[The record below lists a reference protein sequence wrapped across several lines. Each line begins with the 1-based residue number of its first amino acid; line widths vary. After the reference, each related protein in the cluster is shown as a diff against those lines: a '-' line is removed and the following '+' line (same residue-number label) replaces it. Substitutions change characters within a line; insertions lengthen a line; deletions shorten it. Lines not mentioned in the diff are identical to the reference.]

1 MSRFKHQMNEKEI
14 KNRVRAIFGAITLR
28 YDLLNRIMSM
38 RRDVY
43 WRREMVKH
51 LPIDSR
57 IVLDIAT
64 GTGDLAIEI
73 ARIMP
78 EMRVY
83 GIDFVPEM
91 LDIARQKTENLDF
104 ERRIEYLLNDAMH
117 LSFTDDS
124 FDAATIAFGIR
135 NIPDRLGA
143 IKEMVRVVRPGG
155 KVLILEMTYPG
166 SRGMRRFFKFYLNRI
181 IPLIGGLI
189 SRNFKAYRYLPDSIL
204 GFLHPDELS
213 SLMTKAGMEYVCAY
227 PLTFGITYI
236 HEGVVINKCT

>member
-1 MSRFKHQMNEKEI
+1 MNEKEI

>member
-1 MSRFKHQMNEKEI
+1 MNEKEI
-14 KNRVRAIFGAITLR
+14 KNRVRKMFGAISPR

-43 WRREMVKH
+43 WRREIVKH
-51 LPIDSR
+51 LPVDSR
-57 IVLDIAT
+57 TVLDIAT

-73 ARIMP
+73 ARRSP
-78 EMRVY
+78 EISVY

-91 LDIARQKTENLDF
+91 LNIARQKTKNLDYK
-104 ERRIEYLLNDAMH
+104 RRIEYLLNDAMH
-117 LSFTDDS
+117 LSFADDS
-124 FDAATIAFGIR
+124 FDAVTIAFGIR

-155 KVLILEMTYPG
+155 KILVLEMTYPG
-166 SRGMRRFFKFYLNRI
+166 STGMRRFFKLYLNRI
-181 IPLIGGLI
+181 MPWIGGLI
-189 SRNFKAYRYLPDSIL
+189 SCNFKAYRYLPDSIL

-213 SLMTKAGMEYVCAY
+213 SLMTKAGMEHVCAY

-236 HEGVVINKCT
+236 HEGIVMNGSSLH